1 MDKSR
6 SILRENSRKLILFT
20 SDFPFGSGETFLE
33 NEVPY
38 LSRAFEQVV
47 LVPTEQVNG
56 DPRAIPEN
64 MAIEVPNFPFERLGK
79 VSMLKQLFHPDFLH
93 ELFRIVFVYRLLP
106 TPKRVKTALVSLFRG
121 KQITLWLQ
129 QIGVEPSRTVLY
141 SYWCN
146 DAAIGISLFKRK
158 NPSVRDGW
166 DLYFEASTIGYLPYR
181 SLITTQ
187 FDMVCPV
194 SEAGVKYIFEKWKCN
209 RTTNIQ
215 LARLGVEA
223 QTPPNALPDVFT
235 VVSCSNL
242 IPLKRVHLIIEA
254 LSKIND
260 IPLKWVHFGDGPLS
274 TELYDLAERILPPN
288 ISWKFMGHIPNQ
300 ELLQWYREN
309 PVSVFINVSET
320 EGIPV
325 SIMEAMSFGIPVI
338 ATNVGGTGEIV
349 REVFDGMLVSAEGSH
364 TEVSEVLI
372 RLSKLSSNELIKVTM
387 TLKNSWTE
395 NCNAKMNYI
404 SFTDMLLNLGN
415 FTPVNL

>member
-1 MDKSR
+1 
-6 SILRENSRKLILFT
+6 
-20 SDFPFGSGETFLE
+20 
-33 NEVPY
+33 
-38 LSRAFEQVV
+38 
-47 LVPTEQVNG
+47 
-56 DPRAIPEN
+56 
-64 MAIEVPNFPFERLGK
+64 
-79 VSMLKQLFHPDFLH
+79 
-93 ELFRIVFVYRLLP
+93 
-106 TPKRVKTALVSLFRG
+106 
-121 KQITLWLQ
+121 
-129 QIGVEPSRTVLY
+129 
-141 SYWCN
+141 
-146 DAAIGISLFKRK
+146 
-158 NPSVRDGW
+158 
-166 DLYFEASTIGYLPYR
+166 
-181 SLITTQ
+181 
-187 FDMVCPV
+187 
-194 SEAGVKYIFEKWKCN
+194 
-209 RTTNIQ
+209 
-215 LARLGVEA
+215 
-223 QTPPNALPDVFT
+223 
-235 VVSCSNL
+235 
-242 IPLKRVHLIIEA
+242 VHLIIEA